1 MVRIEDIRE
10 AAEAEPGFAS
20 AADAIGVTVRDS
32 AAVNLDRQRQIISS
46 G

>member
-1 MVRIEDIRE
+1 MVRIEDVRE
-10 AAEAEPGFAS
+10 AAEADPGFAW

-32 AAVNLDRQRQIISS
+32 AAFNLDRQRRIISS